1 MQAQRTLKLTTV
13 GAISTPRRFCRNGPI
28 CIFAKPIKSANFV
41 GMTMLAYLAS
51 LLIGLALGL
60 LGGGGSILTLPVL
73 VYLFGVSAVEATA
86 YSLFIVGITAMSGSY
101 SHYKMGNLKLKSALY
116 FAVPS
121 VVSIL
126 IIREVIFPQIAAT
139 LFSVASYTVSKDFL
153 IMIIFSV
160 LMITA
165 AISMIKKNQPEIKS
179 AETNYLQLSIIGFLV
194 GIVTGFLGAGG
205 GFLIIPALLFFA
217 NLPMKQ
223 AVGTSL
229 LIITINS
236 SIGFGGD
243 LYIGTPID
251 YTFLLGVSA
260 MALFGMFI
268 GSQLSKKID
277 GAKLKPIFGWFVLVM
292 GFYIIT
298 KEVLF

>member
-1 MQAQRTLKLTTV
+1 MEYFGYFASIII
-13 GAISTPRRFCRNGPI
+13 GIS
-28 CIFAKPIKSANFV
+28 
-41 GMTMLAYLAS
+41 
-51 LLIGLALGL
+51 LGL
-60 LGGGGSILTLPVL
+60 IGGGGSILTIPIL
-73 VYLFGVSAVEATA
+73 VYLFKVNPDQATS
-86 YSLFIVGITAMSGSY
+86 YSLFIVGLTALFGSY

-116 FAVPS
+116 FAIPS
-121 VVSIL
+121 VISIL

-139 LFSVASYTVSKDFL
+139 LFSIASYTISKDFL
-153 IMIIFSV
+153 IMIVFSV

-165 AISMIKKNQPEIKS
+165 AISMIRKNLTEIKS
-179 AETNYLQLSIIGFLV
+179 SETNYVQLSFIGFLV

-217 NLPMKQ
+217 KLPMKQ

-251 YTFLLGVSA
+251 YSFLSGISVMALLG
-260 MALFGMFI
+260 MLI

-277 GAKLKPIFGWFVLVM
+277 GSKLKPLFGWFVLVM
-292 GFYIIT
+292 GFYIIA
-298 KEVLF
+298 KEVLFHL